1 MIKLIEFLGRLVV
14 RGYRRAEVM
23 ERKVEKKTADG
34 GAADAAA
41 LADKLTIASL
51 EAGMKARQADT
62 KADQLAQ
69 FFKA

>member
-14 RGYRRAEVM
+14 RGYRRASVL
-23 ERKVEKKTADG
+23 ERKVEKKTAD

-62 KADQLAQ
+62 KADQLEQ
-69 FFKA
+69 FFKD

>member
-1 MIKLIEFLGRLVV
+1 MIKLIEFLGRTVV
-14 RGYRRAEVM
+14 RGYRRAAVL
-23 ERKVEKKTADG
+23 ERKVEKKAADG
-34 GAADAAA
+34 AA

>member
-1 MIKLIEFLGRLVV
+1 MIKIIEFLGRLVV
-14 RGYRRAEVM
+14 RGYRRAAVL
-23 ERKVEKKTADG
+23 ERKVEKKAAD

-41 LADKLTIASL
+41 MYDKLTITSL

-69 FFKA
+69 FFKD

>member
-14 RGYRRAEVM
+14 RGYRRAAAL
-23 ERKVEKKTADG
+23 ERKVEKKTAG

>member
-14 RGYRRAEVM
+14 RGYRRAAVL
-23 ERKVEKKTADG
+23 ERKVAAKTADD
-34 GAADAAA
+34 AADAAT

>member
-1 MIKLIEFLGRLVV
+1 MV
-14 RGYRRAEVM
+14 
-23 ERKVEKKTADG
+23 ERKTAD

-41 LADKLTIASL
+41 LADKLTIAAL

-62 KADQLAQ
+62 KADQLAK

>member
-14 RGYRRAEVM
+14 RGYRRVAVM
-23 ERKVEKKTADG
+23 ERKLAEKTADG
-34 GAADAAA
+34 ATEAAD

-51 EAGMKARQADT
+51 EAGMRARQADT
-62 KADQLAQ
+62 KADQLSQ

>member
-14 RGYRRAEVM
+14 RGYRRAAVM

-34 GAADAAA
+34 AANAAA

-51 EAGMKARQADT
+51 EAGMKARQADN
-62 KADQLAQ
+62 KADQLSQ

>member
-14 RGYRRAEVM
+14 RGYRRAAVL

-34 GAADAAA
+34 AAAAAA
-41 LADKLTIASL
+41 LDDKLTIASL

>member
-14 RGYRRAEVM
+14 RGYRRTAVL

-34 GAADAAA
+34 AADADA
-41 LADKLTIASL
+41 LAVKLTIESL
-51 EAGMKARQADT
+51 EAGMRARQADT

>member
-14 RGYRRAEVM
+14 RGYRRAAVL
-23 ERKVEKKTADG
+23 ERKVEKKAAD

-41 LADKLTIASL
+41 LADKLTIESL

-69 FFKA
+69 FFKD

>member
-14 RGYRRAEVM
+14 RGYRRAAVL
-23 ERKVEKKTADG
+23 ERKVEKKTAT

-41 LADKLTIASL
+41 LADKLTISSL
-51 EAGMKARQADT
+51 EAGMRARQADT

>member
-14 RGYRRAEVM
+14 RGYRRAAVL
-23 ERKVEKKTADG
+23 ERKVEKKNADG
-34 GAADAAA
+34 ATDAAA

>member
-14 RGYRRAEVM
+14 RGYRRAAVL
-23 ERKVEKKTADG
+23 ERKVEKKAAD

-51 EAGMKARQADT
+51 EACMKARQADT
-62 KADQLAQ
+62 KADQLAK

>member
-14 RGYRRAEVM
+14 CGYRRAAV
-23 ERKVEKKTADG
+23 
-34 GAADAAA
+34 
-41 LADKLTIASL
+41 L

-62 KADQLAQ
+62 KVDQLAQ

>member
-14 RGYRRAEVM
+14 RGYRRAAVM
-23 ERKVEKKTADG
+23 ERKVEKKTAG

-41 LADKLTIASL
+41 LADKLAIASL
-51 EAGMKARQADT
+51 ETGMKARQADT

>member
-14 RGYRRAEVM
+14 RGYRRAAVL
-23 ERKVEKKTADG
+23 ERKVEKKAADG
-34 GAADAAA
+34 AVDAAA

-69 FFKA
+69 FFKD

>member
-14 RGYRRAEVM
+14 RGYRRAAVL
-23 ERKVEKKTADG
+23 ERKVEKKDADG
-34 GAADAAA
+34 AAEAAA

>member
-14 RGYRRAEVM
+14 RGYRRASVM
-23 ERKVEKKTADG
+23 ERKVAEKAAN

-41 LADKLTIASL
+41 LADKLTIQSL
-51 EAGMKARQADT
+51 EACMKARQADT
-62 KADQLAQ
+62 KADQLDQ

>member
-1 MIKLIEFLGRLVV
+1 MIKLIEFLGSLVV
-14 RGYRRAEVM
+14 RGYRHAAAM

-34 GAADAAA
+34 AANAAA

-51 EAGMKARQADT
+51 EAGMKARQANT
-62 KADQLAQ
+62 KADQLSQ

>member
-14 RGYRRAEVM
+14 RGYRRAAVM
-23 ERKVEKKTADG
+23 ERKVEKKTADS
-34 GAADAAA
+34 ADDAAA

>member
-14 RGYRRAEVM
+14 RGYRRSAVL
-23 ERKVEKKTADG
+23 ERKVAAKTAD

-69 FFKA
+69 FFKD

>member
-1 MIKLIEFLGRLVV
+1 MIKLIEVLGRLVV
-14 RGYRRAEVM
+14 RGYRRAAVL
-23 ERKVEKKTADG
+23 ERKVEKKNAD

-69 FFKA
+69 FFKD

>member
-14 RGYRRAEVM
+14 RGYRRAAIM
-23 ERKVEKKTADG
+23 ERKVAEKTAD

-41 LADKLTIASL
+41 L
-51 EAGMKARQADT
+51 ADT

>member
-14 RGYRRAEVM
+14 RGYRRAAVL
-23 ERKVEKKTADG
+23 ERKVEKKAAD

-41 LADKLTIASL
+41 MADKLTIASL
-51 EAGMKARQADT
+51 EAGMRARQADT
-62 KADQLAQ
+62 KADQLSQ

>member
-14 RGYRRAEVM
+14 RGYRRAAVL
-23 ERKVEKKTADG
+23 ERKVEKKTADR
-34 GAADAAA
+34 AANAFDV
-41 LADKLTIASL
+41 ADKLTIASL

>member
-1 MIKLIEFLGRLVV
+1 MIKIIEFLGRLVV
-14 RGYRRAEVM
+14 RGYRRAAVL
-23 ERKVEKKTADG
+23 ERKVEKKNAD

>member
-14 RGYRRAEVM
+14 RGYRRAAVM
-23 ERKVEKKTADG
+23 ERKVAEKTAG

-62 KADQLAQ
+62 KADQLSQ

>member
-14 RGYRRAEVM
+14 RGYRRAAVL
-23 ERKVEKKTADG
+23 ERKVEKKTALLS
-34 GAADAAA
+34 ADAAVR
-41 LADKLTIASL
+41 ADKLAIASR

-69 FFKA
+69 FFKD